1 MASFDI
7 VSKVDAQTLD
17 NAVNVAYKEITNRFD
32 FRDSQTLVEL
42 NKKDMVISIETEND
56 MRLRSVEDIL
66 MTRAVKQGID
76 GRSFD
81 FTKEAQ
87 ASGKI
92 IKKTIKVKAGL
103 EKEDSKKIVKI
114 IKDSKI
120 KVDASIMDDQVR
132 VTSKKID
139 DLQAVI
145 ALLRKS
151 ETGIPMQFIN
161 MKS

>member
-1 MASFDI
+1 MPSFDI
-7 VSKVDAQTLD
+7 VSKVDGQLLD
-17 NAVNVAYKEITNRFD
+17 NAVNVATKEILNRFD
-32 FRDSQTLVEL
+32 FRDSQSVIDL
-42 NKKDMVISIETEND
+42 NKKDMVITVETEND
-56 MRLRSVEDIL
+56 MRMRAIEDML
-66 MTRAVKQGID
+66 MTRAIKQGID

-81 FTKEAQ
+81 FSKEAV

-92 IKKTIKVKAGL
+92 IKKTIKLKAGL

-120 KVDASIMDDQVR
+120 KVDAAIMDDQVR
-132 VTSKKID
+132 VSSKKID

-145 ALLRKS
+145 QLLRKS

-161 MKS
+161 MK

>member
-1 MASFDI
+1 MPSFDI
-7 VSKVDAQTLD
+7 VSKVDAQMLD

-32 FRDSQTLVEL
+32 FRDSETYIEL
-42 NKKDMVISIETEND
+42 NKKDMIITIETEND
-56 MRLRSVEDIL
+56 MRMQSIEDVLLSRS
-66 MTRAVKQGID
+66 VKQGID

-81 FTKEAQ
+81 FSKDAQ

-92 IKKTIKVKAGL
+92 IKKSIKIKAGL

-114 IKDSKI
+114 IKESKL

-132 VTSKKID
+132 VVSKKID

-145 ALLRKS
+145 QLLRTS
-151 ETGIPMQFIN
+151 ETGVPLQFIN

>member
-1 MASFDI
+1 MPSFDI

-17 NAVNVAYKEITNRFD
+17 NAVNVATKEITNRYD
-32 FRDSQTLVEL
+32 FRDSQTVVEL
-42 NKKDMVISIETEND
+42 NKKDMVINVETEND
-56 MRLRSVEDIL
+56 MRMNAIEDML

-81 FTKEAQ
+81 FTKESV

-92 IKKTIKVKAGL
+92 IKKTIKIKAGI
-103 EKEDSKKIVKI
+103 EKEDSKKIVKL

-120 KVDASIMDDQVR
+120 KVDAQIMDDQVR
-132 VTSKKID
+132 VISKKID

-145 ALLRKS
+145 QLLRTS
-151 ETGIPMQFIN
+151 DLGVPLQFIN
-161 MKS
+161 MK